1 MTETEYVKN
10 MMLYNQPGS
19 KKIYMTWLHI
29 CKNKKK
35 NIYKD
40 LECEIEKVDIVI
52 VIFEGIGNRSR
63 SCNQPSNMAYRVIMH
78 TLIIYIV
85 N

>member
-1 MTETEYVKN
+1 
-10 MMLYNQPGS
+10 
-19 KKIYMTWLHI
+19 MTWLHI

-35 NIYKD
+35 DIFKD

-52 VIFEGIGNRSR
+52 FEGICNRSR
-63 SCNQPSNMAYRVIMH
+63 SCNQPSNIAYRVIMH